1 VVGEVSVRT
10 TIRVKLL
17 LVFLTVLTAGSLV
30 ALFELELLRRGF
42 AELRQLS
49 DTQEQLF
56 RGIERLRLD
65 SMTMSS
71 TLRGYLLDPT
81 NTALKAEKQR
91 ADDDYVAAI
100 TTLLALELDPALLTK
115 IRTVGEL
122 DEGEVHRHE
131 VAVSAAVDGGR
142 LAEAMALYSDDYLPS
157 RRRQVALLD
166 EIETLAR
173 AQHEIARG
181 RVDARFRFATRL
193 TLGMITFLVAVG
205 VPVLVT
211 WAGRLTRPVEAA
223 AAALTEIAD
232 RGDATHRLT
241 VTSRDEVGIL
251 VQAFNR
257 HAAELEALALAAERI
272 AAGDLTETITPRS
285 DRDRLGNAFA
295 GMVSQLAGTLQEV
308 RHTSTLVAMA
318 ARQLSETALA
328 LTSGTNQ
335 QAGSVEQITAGLDE
349 LTSSI
354 AANADTSRQTETM
367 ALACAG
373 DARQSG
379 ANVQATAV
387 AMRSIAEK
395 TVIIDEIAYQTNLLA
410 LNAAIEAARAGAEGR
425 GFAVVASEVRKLA
438 ERSRAAVGDIA
449 GVAADSVAVAERSS
463 HAIDRLVPAIA
474 QTAELVQ
481 EVAATS
487 REQAA
492 SVREMLAAMG
502 QVDGVTQRNAAAAE
516 ELSATAQE
524 LSIQADRLAGLVAT
538 FALPSQVPLT
548 RTRNTSISFGD
559 SSS

>member
-1 VVGEVSVRT
+1 MRT

-17 LVFLTVLTAGSLV
+17 LVFLAVLAAGAVV

-42 AELRQLS
+42 AELRQVS

-100 TTLLALELDPALLTK
+100 SALLELALDPALLAK
-115 IRTVGEL
+115 IRAVGEL

-142 LAEAMALYSDDYLPS
+142 LAEAMALYNDDYLPS

-166 EIETLAR
+166 EIESLAR
-173 AQHEIARG
+173 AKHEIARG
-181 RVDARFRFATRL
+181 QVDARFRFATRL
-193 TLGMITFLVAVG
+193 TLGMITLLVAVG

-211 WAGRLTRPVEAA
+211 WARRLTRPVEAA

-232 RGDATHRLT
+232 RGDATRRLA

-257 HAAELEALALAAERI
+257 HAAELEALAQAAERI

-295 GMVSQLAGTLQEV
+295 GMVSQLAATLQEV
-308 RHTSTLVAMA
+308 QHTSALVAMA

-548 RTRNTSISFGD
+548 RTLNTSISFGD